1 MKNTT
6 GTNFTPAS
14 TNQKNPGDVQPITM
28 MCPQGKKLASKDRSS
43 VRVRRHER
51 RKQIMRLSDF
61 QTPVVPKVPAVMN
74 WKKTRMTATEG
85 ANRRSSHS

>member
-28 MCPQGKKLASKDRSS
+28 MCPQGKKLAAK
-43 VRVRRHER
+43 
-51 RKQIMRLSDF
+51 
-61 QTPVVPKVPAVMN
+61 TAPVSAFVVTKGGN
-74 WKKTRMTATEG
+74 K
-85 ANRRSSHS
+85 